1 MWDSI
6 AVLMVDVPV
15 QPASPRSSATPG
27 DSERTGSAAGDENL
41 MAAIAAG
48 EESAFQEFFGRH
60 SSDVYALCLRVL
72 EDRRDAEDVLL
83 DVFWEIWC
91 RADRYDS
98 ERGTPRTYLMLL
110 ARSRAIDRHRERAAR
125 REKQLESTAEIRR
138 QWDELASRG
147 SPQQSAVA
155 EETRSLIREALG
167 RLDEAQREPL
177 ELAFFEGLSH
187 REIAETLQSPLGTV
201 KTRIRKGL
209 AKLRSMLRELDGR
222 RD

>member
-1 MWDSI
+1 
-6 AVLMVDVPV
+6 
-15 QPASPRSSATPG
+15 
-27 DSERTGSAAGDENL
+27 

-60 SSDVYALCLRVL
+60 SSDVFALCLRVL

-91 RADRYDS
+91 RAGRYDAA
-98 ERGTPRTYLMLL
+98 RGTPRTYLMLL
-110 ARSRAIDRHRERAAR
+110 ARSRAIDRHRERATR

-138 QWDELASRG
+138 RWDELTSRG
-147 SPQQSAVA
+147 SPHQSAIA
-155 EETRSLIREALG
+155 DETRSLVLEALQ
-167 RLDEAQREPL
+167 RLDENQREPL

-187 REIAETLQSPLGTV
+187 REIAEALQSPLGTV

-209 AKLRSMLRELDGR
+209 ARLRAMLREIDAR
-222 RD
+222 RE